1 MCRTK
6 ARAPKSKTASLISAA
21 ASELQIAAAP
31 LASSLPSLASFVS
44 SRNPADASSSYE
56 QVPSVDLDVTLHEE
70 RAEDRGDSMAPYEIC
85 QDDENGLEKTGR
97 RASVLTISLSG
108 MHAPA
113 TCIALYVLKEHFV
126 TACCAV
132 YNARRSR
139 SFC

>member
-1 MCRTK
+1 M
-6 ARAPKSKTASLISAA
+6 
-21 ASELQIAAAP
+21 
-31 LASSLPSLASFVS
+31 S

-56 QVPSVDLDVTLHEE
+56 QVPSVDLDVTIHEE

-97 RASVLTISLSG
+97 RASVLPFSLSR
-108 MHAPA
+108 
-113 TCIALYVLKEHFV
+113 CIATAVLRLYVLKEHFV

-139 SFC
+139 SFCPPFCVQT